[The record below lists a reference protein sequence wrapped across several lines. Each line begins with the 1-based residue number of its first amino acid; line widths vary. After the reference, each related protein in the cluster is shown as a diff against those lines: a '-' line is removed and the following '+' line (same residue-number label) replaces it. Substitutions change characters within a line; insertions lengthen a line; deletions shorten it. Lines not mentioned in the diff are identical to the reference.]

1 MGTALRSL
9 SNRSMRSSSESM
21 GILLQ
26 GSCWEFDANDP
37 PSSMILQQLFLMGL
51 KKEMLYCLFRQEKH
65 LPGRVMQQAIPRPLR
80 AAHQKSNKGE
90 RCDRSIEQSQ
100 PLFHLPL
107 QEMK

>member
-26 GSCWEFDANDP
+26 GGCWECDANDP
-37 PSSMILQQLFLMGL
+37 PGSMIFQKLLLMGL
-51 KKEMLYCLFRQEKH
+51 KEEMLHCLFREEKH
-65 LPGRVMQQAIPRPLR
+65 PPGWIMKQAITRPLR
-80 AAHQKSNKGE
+80 AVEQKSQKSE
-90 RCDRSIEQSQ
+90 RCDGQIEQRQ

-107 QEMK
+107 

>member
-26 GSCWEFDANDP
+26 GSYWECDANDP
-37 PSSMILQQLFLMGL
+37 PGSMILQQLFLMGL
-51 KKEMLYCLFRQEKH
+51 KKEMLYCLFRQKKH

-80 AAHQKSNKGE
+80 ATEQIGEKSE
-90 RCDRSIEQSQ
+90 RGDRQIEQSQ
-100 PLFHLPL
+100 
-107 QEMK
+107 